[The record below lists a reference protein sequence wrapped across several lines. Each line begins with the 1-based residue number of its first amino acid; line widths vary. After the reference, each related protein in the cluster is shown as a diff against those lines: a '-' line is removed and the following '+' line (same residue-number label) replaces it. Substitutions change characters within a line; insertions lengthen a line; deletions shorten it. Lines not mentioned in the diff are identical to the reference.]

1 MNPQPHAL
9 DDAILRRF
17 ATRLMVALPNEAE
30 RERTSSL
37 FRLVIFLM
45 NSQKSCVCISGT
57 NNSVKTWIYTTLR
70 VRRNITPA
78 LILRVKFFVFSVLIV
93 LPINFY
99 FVLALCV
106 SAAMASV
113 KDSIGNFSWTSH
125 IPSGASD
132 TPDQISG
139 EDQSKFR
146 TRTITL
152 NNFEHAINEVP
163 PSSSAGSH
171 SELLRWH
178 DQFSCKRTLDKQ
190 KKEQVVDPIVQKVKG
205 ANDLNNYERTLLNC
219 IVDSGG
225 FALVS

>member
-1 MNPQPHAL
+1 MNPQPHDL

-17 ATRLMVALPNEAE
+17 ATRLMVALPNEHE
-30 RERTSSL
+30 RERMSGS

-45 NSQKSCVCISGT
+45 V
-57 NNSVKTWIYTTLR
+57 TL
-70 VRRNITPA
+70 A
-78 LILRVKFFVFSVLIV
+78 EILRLHLRGEQLDKDVDLHNIASKTEYYSGSDLKGKVFCILGANSLT
-93 LPINFY
+93 NQFY

-125 IPSGASD
+125 IPSSASD

-139 EDQSKFR
+139 EDQSKFC

-190 KKEQVVDPIVQKVKG
+190 KKEQVADLIVQKVKG

-219 IVDSGG
+219 IVDRGKY
-225 FALVS
+225 